1 MSAKINLKKAREIVN
16 EQIIQNKVEE
26 LPNKAARD
34 REIYANKL
42 REEEQQAQ
50 QAQRQQQ
57 QRQSVVFNNRPNY
70 TAQTTR
76 ANVGI
81 KLQQAMAKNQNN
93 DLDLQEI
100 HKKNISPSKMSPA
113 KYKDTGKKYGDYFHE
128 NYEQYKDM
136 PIYERDD
143 GTYYLKTKNGY
154 QKVGKLNKEG
164 VVDKNIEKLDKKDLL
179 KNYEQN
185 KISDKESL
193 EKAKKLGFKGTSVQ
207 KMSKKEVDR
216 YWDNVEELQSRYKL
230 TDKQVDEIW
239 KENKIPNNIKKDDR
253 SLKIVSELGKKLN
266 SQINDDYKDLDIQ
279 NRIFLDT
286 FKGSEK
292 ERRQM
297 IDFLADTNHSEVAE
311 NQDKNNKWLKKS
323 KYNLLENIIGTPGV
337 IQERL
342 ATVANVGQ
350 KAAEGVGNFVEKAGD
365 LLTEPLT
372 LLEMIG
378 NTKDVTTNRIGKK
391 QFDHDLTQYEY
402 RGKKYWYDPEENRL
416 YEDGTHKELKHFNIN
431 VMKKTV
437 GHDNPLANLGQAA
450 RETMTENDTQNLFE
464 DNAIDKWI
472 QKNTVLGQNIQS
484 GIESTGEMLPLMAAG
499 IATNNV
505 TPEGTLEQGGK
516 SLVTTNALVF
526 GEAYSGA
533 KTEALRQGMS
543 VEDATKSAFVQ
554 AAAETI
560 SENFFDSI
568 PGMSSAGWGDEIVSQ
583 IAGKIEQK
591 LGSKAGRLMYHALS
605 QSGEGLEEIVSNG
618 LTTMGNEILSY
629 FDKNYASHFPE
640 LTGDMSRDMMNS
652 MLSTESFDA
661 FITATFTSMI
671 MNSGSTILN
680 NKQKNEIVKDFAE
693 TNGLTTKEAKI
704 ILKQNLSEELSTY
717 TPTGNFED
725 RLNAEQNATSKIL
738 GKMITNSVE
747 NHIELSE
754 DGESVRFYNKD
765 LTYDE
770 VNEKIDYLTEKIAT
784 VDDYD
789 LKINLLEA
797 ASKLEIAKNMMDE
810 QLSTLD
816 SSLEEE
822 VEEEVEDA
830 ETEEIAPTEEQD
842 AEVQE
847 EEKAFEE
854 EKNKKI
860 VQLNAQLE
868 ELRKTKNKQVQNL
881 QLDKRISS
889 QREGIEQIKDKIQR
903 EKAIFGFVDES
914 RMKQLENA
922 ENRLQDLL
930 KQKKEPQEIESDITK
945 QINTIKKEIENVENS
960 TFEQKPNSLEQ
971 IEEPEVSED
980 TTKKEKSKKGVY
992 EINETLYHGS
1002 DKVYDELKSARQ
1014 LREEGKDIDTANTA
1028 SNSEFVYFG
1037 DEQMANSYAAQRNGQ
1052 VNERNINGKIID
1064 LTLDRNGYTDEER
1077 ALFKDIAKELREKS
1091 NNRGPDAFVADS
1103 FSDAARRSYGFNNPI
1118 DVNFTQLERTEFLG
1132 DILRSKGI
1140 IGLKFSDQT
1149 AYGAVRDS
1157 YAILPD
1163 YETISSNSIT
1173 RINEIK
1179 KESKDLEN
1187 KKEKNTIEEKI
1198 EKTDDKITVKPDEK
1212 NIRSWANTATKGD
1225 YKGVDLVKEVSEKI
1239 DHMYVPEHNVP
1250 HWNKALNRVEKDGYK
1265 VSFNYLKSKIDNN
1278 EKITL
1283 DDMMLGQKLLS
1294 EAAKNKNYEDV
1305 TYLLPELEILGTETG
1320 QIIQALSVI
1329 RRLSP
1334 EGQLRILQRTI
1345 TRMKQKGIKG
1355 AENLHLTQ
1363 EMIDTVVESTE
1374 EDLNKNVDSIKKLL
1388 GEQMTGSLE
1397 EKLRTWRYFAMLGNP
1412 KTHVR
1417 NIISNV
1423 GMMATRSLKKLHQR
1437 ALESAIAKINPNAIP
1452 ERRIS
1457 FNKISQE
1464 VKDHVDNFI
1473 KDNISLLAKESK
1485 YKMESQIEQYK
1496 KIYGDSMAG
1505 ELANKI
1511 TEFNSNLLE
1520 NEDLFFKLPAFKN
1533 AVGEFLVA
1541 NGINTV
1547 EDIKTHENMFNKAVD
1562 YGIDEALKA
1571 TFQQYSALAAGL
1583 NRLSKKNKVTQ
1594 FMSEAL
1600 MPFKRT
1606 PINIVKTGVSYSP
1619 LGLLKTVTKN
1629 SMDLKN
1635 GKISVNEYIDNLSQG
1650 LTGTEL
1656 MMLGLVLSKM
1666 GILGGKAGDAD
1677 KEAQFK
1683 KAQGKQNYSINIG
1696 NLSYNIDWLVPTSVP
1711 LLLGVTMNEIRNENT
1726 SMNLNTLMPM
1736 ATSIADPIIELSFL
1750 QTLDNALTTFGRE
1763 GPQGAVEDTVQSYI
1777 GQYIPTIFGQVA
1789 KTIDPTVRSTS
1800 ASKNSSWKWGEE
1812 TLRQIGSKIPGVT
1825 YALEPSKD
1833 MWGEDVKRDGN
1844 PLIRAFNNFFNP
1856 GSPETIADDTV
1867 NKEIQNIYDQTHE
1880 DSVIPKL
1887 PSTYYYGLKKD
1898 VTYKGEKYASN
1909 AKEYTKMK
1917 EIYGK
1922 IAYDTLNKLF
1932 KTNTYKNS
1940 SDEDKVKLIEKAYT
1954 HATDTMKKDFLSKKG
1969 VDYKNKTGYFFYK
1982 KLDEPVYEENAI
1994 KYVAEHDVDL
2004 STAYKA
2010 NKKKS

>member
-16 EQIIQNKVEE
+16 EQIIQNKIEE

-34 REIYANKL
+34 REIYVNKV
-42 REEEQQAQ
+42 REEQQ

-57 QRQSVVFNNRPNY
+57 QRQSVVFNNQPNY
-70 TAQTTR
+70 AAQTTR
-76 ANVGI
+76 ANVGV

-100 HKKNISPSKMSPA
+100 HKKNISTSKMSPA

-164 VVDKNIEKLDKKDLL
+164 VVDKNIEKVDKKDLL

-230 TDKQVDEIW
+230 TDKQVDAIW
-239 KENKIPNNIKKDDR
+239 KENKIPSNIKKDDR

-266 SQINDDYKDLDIQ
+266 SQINDDYKDVDIQ
-279 NRIFLDT
+279 DRIFLDT

-297 IDFLADTNHSEVAE
+297 IDFLADTNHSAVWED
-311 NQDKNNKWLKKS
+311 QDKKAKWFKKGEG
-323 KYNLLENIIGTPGV
+323 NLLEQVLGTGANIVQKGT
-337 IQERL
+337 
-342 ATVANVGQ
+342 
-350 KAAEGVGNFVEKAGD
+350 EGVGNFVEKAGD

-472 QKNTVLGQNIQS
+472 QKNTILGQNIQS
-484 GIESTGEMLPLMAAG
+484 GIESAGEMLPLMAAG
-499 IATNNV
+499 VATNNV
-505 TPEGTLEQGGK
+505 TPEGTLEQSAK
-516 SLVTTNALVF
+516 SLATTNALVF

-583 IAGKIEQK
+583 IAGKFEQK
-591 LGSKAGRLMYHALS
+591 LGSKAGRIMYHALS

-640 LTGDMSRDMMNS
+640 LTGDMSRDMLNS

-661 FITATFTSMI
+661 FITAAFTSMI
-671 MNSGSTILN
+671 LNAGTTILN
-680 NKQKNEIVKDFAE
+680 NNEKNEIINDFAQ
-693 TNGLTTKEAKI
+693 TNGLTNKEAKQ

-725 RLNAEQNATSKIL
+725 RQNAEQNATSKVL
-738 GKMITNSVE
+738 SKMITNSIE
-747 NHIELSE
+747 NNIDVSE
-754 DGESVRFYNKD
+754 DGQSVRFYNKD

-770 VNEKIDYLTEKIAT
+770 VNKKIDYLTNMITT

-797 ASKLEIAKNMMDE
+797 ASKLEIAKNVMDE

-822 VEEEVEDA
+822 VEDEVEEEQDA

-847 EEKAFEE
+847 EEKTFEE
-854 EKNKKI
+854 EKHKK
-860 VQLNAQLE
+860 VA
-868 ELRKTKNKQVQNL
+868 
-881 QLDKRISS
+881 QLDKQLNELRENKKEQISSAQLDRRISK
-889 QREGIEQIKDKIQR
+889 QRLAIEQLQDKINR
-903 EKAIFGFVDES
+903 EKANFGVGATTG
-914 RMKQLENA
+914 RMEIELVNA
-922 ENRLQDLL
+922 KNRLESLQE
-930 KQKKEPQEIESDITK
+930 QKRNAATIDENINEKIKKVKK
-945 QINTIKKEIENVENS
+945 QIEEVENS

-980 TTKKEKSKKGVY
+980 TTKKE
-992 EINETLYHGS
+992 
-1002 DKVYDELKSARQ
+1002 
-1014 LREEGKDIDTANTA
+1014 
-1028 SNSEFVYFG
+1028 
-1037 DEQMANSYAAQRNGQ
+1037 
-1052 VNERNINGKIID
+1052 
-1064 LTLDRNGYTDEER
+1064 
-1077 ALFKDIAKELREKS
+1077 
-1091 NNRGPDAFVADS
+1091 
-1103 FSDAARRSYGFNNPI
+1103 
-1118 DVNFTQLERTEFLG
+1118 
-1132 DILRSKGI
+1132 
-1140 IGLKFSDQT
+1140 
-1149 AYGAVRDS
+1149 
-1157 YAILPD
+1157 
-1163 YETISSNSIT
+1163 IT
-1173 RINEIK
+1173 
-1179 KESKDLEN
+1179 
-1187 KKEKNTIEEKI
+1187 KNTINEKI
-1198 EKTDDKITVKPDEK
+1198 EKTDEKITVKPNEK
-1212 NIRSWANTATKGD
+1212 NIRSWAETASKGD
-1225 YKGVDLVKEVSEKI
+1225 YKGVDLVKEVSDKI

-1278 EKITL
+1278 EKVTL
-1283 DDMMLGQKLLS
+1283 DDVMLGEKLLS

-1305 TYLLPELEILGTETG
+1305 TYLLTELEILGTEMG
-1320 QIIQALSVI
+1320 QNIQALSVI

-1345 TRMKQKGIKG
+1345 SRMKSKGIKG
-1355 AENLHLTQ
+1355 AEDLHLTNDMVDLI
-1363 EMIDTVVESTE
+1363 ENSTE
-1374 EDLNKNVDSIKKLL
+1374 EDLNKNVDSVKKLL
-1388 GEQMTGSLE
+1388 GEQMTGTLE
-1397 EKLRTWRYFAMLGNP
+1397 EKLRAWRYFAMLGNF
-1412 KTHVR
+1412 KTHIR
-1417 NIISNV
+1417 NIVSNI

-1437 ALESAIAKINPNAIP
+1437 ALESAVAKINPNAIP

-1457 FNKISQE
+1457 FEKTSQE
-1464 VKDHVDNFI
+1464 VKDYVDDYI
-1473 KDNISLLAKESK
+1473 KNNMSILSKESK
-1485 YKMESQIEQYK
+1485 YKAESQIEQHK
-1496 KIYGDSMAG
+1496 KIFGNSIPG
-1505 ELANKI
+1505 EWINTVTEAN
-1511 TEFNSNLLE
+1511 SHLLE
-1520 NEDLFFKLPAFKN
+1520 NEDLLFKLPAFKN
-1533 AVGEFLVA
+1533 AVGEFLTA

-1547 EDIKTHENMFNKAVD
+1547 EDIETHQKMFNKAVD

-1571 TFQQYSALAAGL
+1571 TFQQYSALAAAL
-1583 NRLSKKNKVTQ
+1583 NTASKKNKVTQ

-1629 SMDLKN
+1629 SMDLKK

-1656 MMLGLVLSKM
+1656 MMLGFVLSKM
-1666 GILGGKAGDAD
+1666 GILSGKAGDSD
-1677 KEAQFK
+1677 KEGLFK
-1683 KAQGKQNYSINIG
+1683 KAQGKQDYSINIG
-1696 NLSYNIDWLVPTSVP
+1696 NFSWNIDWLIPTSIP
-1711 LLLGVTMNEIRNENT
+1711 LLLGTTMNEVRNENT
-1726 SMNLNTLMPM
+1726 SMNMNTIMPLM
-1736 ATSIADPIIELSFL
+1736 TSVADPIIELSFL

-1777 GQYIPTIFGQVA
+1777 GQYVPTLLGQLAKGVDPTI
-1789 KTIDPTVRSTS
+1789 RSTG

-1812 TLRQIGSKIPGVT
+1812 TLRQLMNKIPGLT
-1825 YALEPSKD
+1825 YALEPSVD
-1833 MWGEDVKRDGN
+1833 MWGNKTRRLDGH
-1844 PLIRAFNNFFNP
+1844 PIINFFDGLFDP
-1856 GSPETIADDTV
+1856 GTPKIKATDSV
-1867 NKEIQNIYDQTHE
+1867 NTEIQNIYDQTHE

-1898 VTYKGEKYASN
+1898 VTYKGEKYMSN

-1917 EIYGK
+1917 ETYGK
-1922 IAYDTLNKLF
+1922 TAYDTLNKLF

-1954 HATDTMKKDFLSKKG
+1954 HAADTMKKEFLSKKG